1 MGKAS
6 KDKRDIYYRKA
17 KEEGWRARSAFKLL
31 QIDEE
36 FDIFQGVKRVVDL
49 CAAPGSWS
57 QVNLSDD
64 QMPEVGGIDVMKLA
78 GLEAKLLFVVGAG
91 VGASLDGSISGLA
104 DVGKGLPLACW
115 DPKNLAQVACN
126 IGSSMRIDV
135 IFGGDKVAFTRY
147 GCLPLVCFTCG
158 QDGYFIRVSA
168 QGCLTFATSANNHG
182 LDNHLGGCLLAMG
195 TPCTLHVEEEGDKGL
210 KPWILVT
217 SRRQNATSE
226 K

>member
-78 GLEAKLLFVVGAG
+78 
-91 VGASLDGSISGLA
+91 
-104 DVGKGLPLACW
+104 
-115 DPKNLAQVACN
+115 NLMLN
-126 IGSSMRIDV
+126 
-135 IFGGDKVAFTRY
+135 
-147 GCLPLVCFTCG
+147 
-158 QDGYFIRVSA
+158 
-168 QGCLTFATSANNHG
+168 
-182 LDNHLGGCLLAMG
+182 
-195 TPCTLHVEEEGDKGL
+195 
-210 KPWILVT
+210 
-217 SRRQNATSE
+217 SRKCKE
-226 K
+226 